1 MTTNSSKNDEGL
13 KVEITEDMVFEAA
26 KFGND
31 CYQNPAKTVK
41 DRTGE
46 KERGYGQIMSDK
58 MYGKIYENEK
68 NWIIWR
74 WPTSP
79 AISS

>member
-31 CYQNPAKTVK
+31 YYQNPAK
-41 DRTGE
+41 R
-46 KERGYGQIMSDK
+46 
-58 MYGKIYENEK
+58 KIYQQRK
-68 NWIIWR
+68 IIKT
-74 WPTSP
+74 P
-79 AISS
+79 